1 MRVRST
7 SARALPR
14 AAGLLGA
21 ALLALLGA
29 ATPAD
34 AAAGDMLS
42 VDSVGTLASDGTVTL
57 SGTYQCSTGGAV
69 FVTSNLRLGQSEAN
83 IGDGVRAL
91 CDGNKH
97 GWISQGKPAQ
107 LHPALGAA
115 RVEATLT
122 HLTQG
127 PAWWLPV
134 LPEFLAQQGQDI
146 TLVASG
152 T

>member
-7 SARALPR
+7 SVRAVPR

-29 ATPAD
+29 AAPAG
-34 AAAGDMLS
+34 AAAGDTLT
-42 VDSVGTLASDGTVTL
+42 VDPVGTVAPDGTVTL
-57 SGTYQCSTGGAV
+57 SGTYQCSASGSV
-69 FVTSNLRLGQSEAN
+69 FVTSNLRIGQQESN
-83 IGDGVRAL
+83 VGDGVRAL
-91 CDGNKH
+91 CDGREH
-97 GWISQGKPAQ
+97 AWASQGKPAQ
-107 LHPALGAA
+107 LHAAPGAA

-134 LPEFLAQQGQDI
+134 LPEFLARQGQDI
-146 TLVASG
+146 SLVASG
-152 T
+152 A